1 MFWNS
6 YVLKL
11 FHLETIMF
19 SDATLSVML
28 RFVAV
33 PTVQVYLPKELARLV
48 RELAE
53 KVLER
58 LDRELVRL
66 LVRLF

>member
-1 MFWNS
+1 
-6 YVLKL
+6 
-11 FHLETIMF
+11 
-19 SDATLSVML
+19 ML

-33 PTVQVYLPKELARLV
+33 PTVYLPKELARLV

-53 KVLER
+53 KVLDR

>member
-1 MFWNS
+1 MFRNY
-6 YVLKL
+6 YV
-11 FHLETIMF
+11 
-19 SDATLSVML
+19 SDATLSIML

-33 PTVQVYLPKELARLV
+33 PTVYLPKELARLV

-66 LVRLF
+66 LVRLFLNNKILSEAFFWV

>member
-1 MFWNS
+1 M
-6 YVLKL
+6 KL
-11 FHLETIMF
+11 LRLETITF

-33 PTVQVYLPKELARLV
+33 PTVYLPKELARLV

-58 LDRELVRL
+58 LVRELVRL